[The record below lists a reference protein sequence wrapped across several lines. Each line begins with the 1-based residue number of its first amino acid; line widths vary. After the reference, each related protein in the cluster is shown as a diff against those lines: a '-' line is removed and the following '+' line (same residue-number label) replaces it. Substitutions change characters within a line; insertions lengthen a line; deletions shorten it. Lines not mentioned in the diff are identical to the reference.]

1 MTKICIL
8 YFVGLSG
15 MKQLQ
20 SSGSEETLLNGLV
33 ALTFRVL
40 QVCAREEAKWLQLKI
55 MRHKA
60 GAQEIEGAQW
70 FRRPVV
76 QQGLPQQEVRHR
88 ALQRQQCS
96 EM

>member
-1 MTKICIL
+1 MALIL
-8 YFVGLSG
+8 
-15 MKQLQ
+15 
-20 SSGSEETLLNGLV
+20 
-33 ALTFRVL
+33 RVF
-40 QVCAREEAKWLQLKI
+40 QDCVPQEAEAVQLKI

-76 QQGLPQQEVRHR
+76 QQGLPQQEVCHR